1 MRAPLVACR
10 RAARAVALCEVAR
23 EHALREV
30 AREHALREVARE
42 HALREVAREHAL
54 REVAREHA
62 LRDVA
67 REHALGDV
75 AREPARRNAA
85 RAHERGDA
93 ARALA
98 TLVLGLAGCQR
109 AADEPSR
116 VLVHLLTRPANP
128 DGVYLNEDLVFHFSA
143 EVDRTSVTRD
153 SVRIATKDGRPARG
167 RLVVDGTKV
176 RFVPAP
182 VLAPDLSDGGY
193 VPGAEYAVEIAGF
206 PQPDGLRGVHGE
218 PLRSTYRWTFRTVAA
233 PGEEGATLFEDRDP
247 GRTRRLRLFP
257 PLTGR
262 RYELGPTDAIYLS
275 SEEPLDPSSLVEGAF
290 SLLERTVVPRRPR
303 QSADASE
310 PPREVRLRPRLIENE
325 SEPTARP
332 RPARARSSAPDE
344 AWLKEPRASLVELA
358 PEVELQRGGE
368 YDLVFRPE
376 VRTLDTLFV
385 RWLPGAPPMPVLVP
399 RSFPGAPRDL
409 GGRPIWES
417 LVGVQFRVVERGRD
431 AGRGAWLE
439 EFLDKNLR
447 STVAVPGADGTAF
460 WGESGR
466 VEVRFPRAA
475 GTGGDGDVAL
485 GGHEDRRDVRAVR
498 VHLPAS
504 TTCQLT
510 PEPGPVV
517 VRAQGTLRIAGRL
530 ERATGA
536 LVPMRFTPGKLST
549 WIDAGLALD
558 AATAAREAD
567 WTVLIAG
574 GDLVVEGEID
584 VSTPL
589 LLVAGG
595 RIRVTGT
602 VRGGD
607 PAQVFRLGEGG
618 GEGLWAS
625 VVDELEMDATDVNLL
640 REPLRFAVLSGP
652 LPPRG
657 TVLEWLEAEARGS
670 ERASDVV
677 GHAAEKARTV
687 FSGAWT
693 VRYVPELTGAPTTPE
708 DLRAVDAP
716 ALLTPVGSIQFL
728 VELVVEPGPQ
738 WRPPFVDA
746 VRLAWQETEGEPR

>member
-1 MRAPLVACR
+1 MTRQDVARGDASREGSHEAGPRGTEPNLVAP
-10 RAARAVALCEVAR
+10 
-23 EHALREV
+23 
-30 AREHALREVARE
+30 
-42 HALREVAREHAL
+42 
-54 REVAREHA
+54 
-62 LRDVA
+62 RDVA
-67 REHALGDV
+67 RGLAPL
-75 AREPARRNAA
+75 ARR
-85 RAHERGDA
+85 DA

-98 TLVLGLAGCQR
+98 PLVRRTAARALAAPALLLALAGCQR
-109 AADEPSR
+109 AADEPAR

-153 SVRIATKDGRPARG
+153 SVRIATRDGRPARG

-193 VPGAEYAVEIAGF
+193 VPGAEYEVEIAGF
-206 PQPDGLRGVHGE
+206 PRPDGLRGVAGE
-218 PLRSTYRWTFRTVAA
+218 PLRSTYRWAFKTVATPA
-233 PGEEGATLFEDRDP
+233 EEGATLFEDRDP

-262 RYELGPTDAIYLS
+262 RYELGPSDAIYLS

-290 SLLERTVVPRRPR
+290 SLLKRSGVPKRPG
-303 QSADASE
+303 QPAGASE
-310 PPREVRLRPRLIENE
+310 PPVEVRLRPRLLENE
-325 SEPTARP
+325 PEPAARP
-332 RPARARSSAPDE
+332 RPARARSSVPDE

-358 PEVELQRGGE
+358 PEVELERGGD

-376 VRTLDTLFV
+376 IRTADTLLV
-385 RWLPGAPPMPVLVP
+385 RWLPGWPRMPVVVP
-399 RSFPGAPRDL
+399 RVLPGAPRDL
-409 GGRPIWES
+409 GGRPVWEP
-417 LVGVQFRVVERGRD
+417 LVGVEFRVVDRGRD

-485 GGHEDRRDVRAVR
+485 AVREDRRDVQAVR

-504 TTCQLT
+504 TTCTLT
-510 PEPGPVV
+510 DRPGPVV
-517 VRAQGTLRIAGRL
+517 VRAQGTLRIAGKL

-536 LVPMRFTPGKLST
+536 LVPMRFTPGKLSA

-567 WTVLIAG
+567 WTVLVAG

-595 RIRVTGT
+595 RIRVTGK
-602 VRGGD
+602 VKGGD
-607 PAQVFRLGEGG
+607 PTQVFRLGEGG

-625 VVDELEMDATDVNLL
+625 VVDELEMDASDVNLL

-670 ERASDVV
+670 KGPTDGVAH
-677 GHAAEKARTV
+677 GAEKPRAG
-687 FSGAWT
+687 FSGTWT
-693 VRYVPELTGAPTTPE
+693 VRYLPELVGTPTTPE

-728 VELVVEPGPQ
+728 VELVVEPGPH